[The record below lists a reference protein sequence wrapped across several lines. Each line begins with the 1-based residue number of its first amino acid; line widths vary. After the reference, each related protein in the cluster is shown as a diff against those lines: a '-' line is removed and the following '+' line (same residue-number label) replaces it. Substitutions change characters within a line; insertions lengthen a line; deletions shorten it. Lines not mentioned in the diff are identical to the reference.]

1 MYLGPAQSL
10 LAVAVVAAAAAEA
23 ARADAENAALFVD
36 EPPRFL
42 VSQGDIPDAF
52 SKRNA
57 SDNMQRANLPSNKLH
72 WHSKLQPFAAAH
84 TAPLWRI
91 VPLVLHHCHLFSPLA
106 RPCASPEASYTCL
119 LKNVAR
125 HNPVNDMSPD

>member
-36 EPPRFL
+36 EPSRFL

-52 SKRNA
+52 SKGMPVIIC
-57 SDNMQRANLPSNKLH
+57 SVQRASRWSRPKH
-72 WHSKLQPFAAAH
+72 WLVN
-84 TAPLWRI
+84 WR
-91 VPLVLHHCHLFSPLA
+91 
-106 RPCASPEASYTCL
+106 
-119 LKNVAR
+119 
-125 HNPVNDMSPD
+125 DM